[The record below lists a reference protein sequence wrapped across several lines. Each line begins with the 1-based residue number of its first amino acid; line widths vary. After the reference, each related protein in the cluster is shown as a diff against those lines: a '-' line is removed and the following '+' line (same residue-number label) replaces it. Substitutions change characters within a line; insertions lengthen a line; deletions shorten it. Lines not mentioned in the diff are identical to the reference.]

1 MAVNMEKLNAFVGKF
16 VGDPGAAVHSGTV
29 VIGEKPG
36 LYEALAESPA
46 ALRRAGWTGMD
57 VARCTGAPR
66 GTRTSGNCVT
76 GWRKR
81 QELFLRCQRAI
92 AAAVLSCVLLAP
104 SPSYSER
111 MPHHDD
117 RVVLEL
123 SALGKRGETIVRA
136 REQVLDILQ
145 QGNACTA
152 WFQQADPDPA
162 EVFWSLHFGLEM
174 GEPRYVYGMRDSER
188 GQILKHPWGAKSIEN
203 GGPNSTILLNA
214 SGPFFKRTSI
224 VMQLDPRGVLAW
236 PDGNRPLTVSS
247 YDGNTPEAQITI
259 LLHELGHITGRLPE
273 DDDSWDGRSSRN
285 TSEVLRHCKAEIR
298 AAAHHSPRGSI

>member
-1 MAVNMEKLNAFVGKF
+1 MAVNMDKLNVFVGKF
-16 VGDPGAAVHSGTV
+16 AGDRSAAAHSGTV
-29 VIGEKPG
+29 VIGEKLG
-36 LYEALAESPA
+36 LYKALAESPA
-46 ALRRAGWTGMD
+46 ELSRAGRTGMD
-57 VARCTGAPR
+57 VARCMETHR
-66 GTRTSGNCVT
+66 ETRTSGNCVT

-81 QELFLRCQRAI
+81 PELFVRAI
-92 AAAVLSCVLLAP
+92 AAGVLSCMLLAP

-162 EVFWSLHFGLEM
+162 EVFRSLHFGLEM

-214 SGPFFKRTSI
+214 SGPFFKRTSV

>member
-1 MAVNMEKLNAFVGKF
+1 MAVNMDKLNVFAGKC

-29 VIGEKPG
+29 VIGEKLG
-36 LYEALAESPA
+36 WYESPA
-46 ALRRAGWTGMD
+46 ELRRAGRTGMD
-57 VARCTGAPR
+57 NARCVGTPRDTG
-66 GTRTSGNCVT
+66 TSGNCVT
-76 GWRKR
+76 GWRLR
-81 QELFLRCQRAI
+81 QELLVRAI
-92 AAAVLSCVLLAP
+92 TAAVLSCVLLAP

-111 MPHHDD
+111 MPHYDD

-152 WFQQADPDPA
+152 WFQQSAPDPA
-162 EVFWSLHFGLEM
+162 AVFRSLHFQLEM

-214 SGPFFKRTSI
+214 SGPFFKRTSA
-224 VMQLDPRGVLAW
+224 VLQLDPRGMLAR

-285 TSEVLRHCKAEIR
+285 TSEVLRHCKAETR